1 MCRCSVSAPTSSDA
15 SPSTRRASPRSVR
28 RRAAEAAFSLAAASA
43 LASSW
48 IARTTSPMEV
58 EAFATSPRLAVV
70 RRFGPR
76 GAASPSGL
84 LWASI
89 DEERSEPSVPPSTA
103 ITTKFKSSPRHVR
116 LRARSLR
123 GSRRRFELQTAVTT
137 FRMNRP
143 SGEVTSLDL
152 HAMVH
157 FGDSSYF
164 DYYDSRGFEEKYD
177 RVHYELI
184 VDEDLLSADADG
196 NKRLRPR
203 KDGQSVLLPSDSDQ
217 RLADSYGLETQVR
230 SINYA
235 KPAWVHADFT
245 RQEMLSRIEK
255 PPAAAGA
262 SLGRKDERPLWA
274 LASTTPTFPG
284 SEALAA
290 IFRPSTPS
298 LPLSSPV
305 TRRLFSNLFLPGDA
319 FAGLIRALLWT
330 TVPSPELSIMVL
342 DWSSL
347 TPRPTRGI
355 SRVAIPVLECFLTGN
370 IAEGRKLVFGQ
381 MVSAG
386 QNSDDRSST
395 ESLLVGKRN
404 DRALSALRTSI
415 ENGRKKNALL
425 YGGMHCADLQRKL
438 ESMGFTPVKTE
449 WRTAF
454 SVDVPRFGTGSVDL
468 TRGRKNRVANGIA
481 DQLESFAASSSP
493 AGIALGLVV
502 IPTYLAIGGFD
513 WLATVRDVGSA
524 VENGQMLDGIAE
536 ILLYVVRHAA
546 LYLGLAKFVVEW
558 EGGTSLF
565 GGEDDGRSVG
575 R

>member
-1 MCRCSVSAPTSSDA
+1 
-15 SPSTRRASPRSVR
+15 
-28 RRAAEAAFSLAAASA
+28 
-43 LASSW
+43 
-48 IARTTSPMEV
+48 
-58 EAFATSPRLAVV
+58 
-70 RRFGPR
+70 
-76 GAASPSGL
+76 
-84 LWASI
+84 
-89 DEERSEPSVPPSTA
+89 
-103 ITTKFKSSPRHVR
+103 
-116 LRARSLR
+116 
-123 GSRRRFELQTAVTT
+123 
-137 FRMNRP
+137 
-143 SGEVTSLDL
+143 
-152 HAMVH
+152 MVH
-157 FGDSSYF
+157 FGDPSYF
-164 DYYDSRGFEEKYD
+164 EYYNSPDFEEKYD
-177 RVHYELI
+177 AVHYELI

-203 KDGQSVLLPSDSDQ
+203 NDGQSVLMPSDSDQ

-230 SINYA
+230 SIDYA
-235 KPAWVHADFT
+235 KPGWVHADFT

-255 PPAAAGA
+255 PPAANAAEAEAAA
-262 SLGRKDERPLWA
+262 SSGRNDKRPIWA
-274 LASTTPTFPG
+274 LASTAPAFPG
-284 SEALAA
+284 SEAVAA

-347 TPRPTRGI
+347 TPRPTGGI
-355 SRVAIPVLECFLTGN
+355 SRVALPVLECLLTGN
-370 IAEGRKLVFGQ
+370 VAEGRKLVFGQ

-404 DRALSALRTSI
+404 DRALSVLRSSI

-425 YGGMHCADLQRKL
+425 YGGMHCADLTRKL
-438 ESMGFTPVKTE
+438 ESAGFVPVKTE

-454 SVDVPRFGTGSVDL
+454 GVDVPRFGTGSSVDL
-468 TRGRKNRVANGIA
+468 SRGRKNRVANGVA
-481 DQLESFAASSSP
+481 DRLESFAASSSP

-502 IPTYLAIGGFD
+502 VPTYLAIGGFD

-524 VENGQMLDGIAE
+524 VERGQMLDGIAE
-536 ILLYVVRHAA
+536 VLLYVIRHAA

-558 EGGTSLF
+558 DGGTSLF
-565 GGEDDGRSVG
+565 GGEDDERSAS